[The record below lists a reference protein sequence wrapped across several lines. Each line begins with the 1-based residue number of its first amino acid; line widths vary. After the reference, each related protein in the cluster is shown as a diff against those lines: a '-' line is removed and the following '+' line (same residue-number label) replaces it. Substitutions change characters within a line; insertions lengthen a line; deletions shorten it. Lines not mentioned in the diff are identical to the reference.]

1 MSMFSRIVLAV
12 ASGPGIAS
20 PQFDLR
26 ELRCDQLSDTDAR
39 RVDQMVVD
47 CNFFELSN
55 ATPIV
60 EISDGPHK
68 SHISVHMTDGRSHS
82 VSYIGSAVPV
92 SLSKL
97 THFVETRGRLI
108 SV

>member
-1 MSMFSRIVLAV
+1 MRMFSRIVLAV

-20 PQFDLR
+20 PQLDLR
-26 ELRCDQLSDTDAR
+26 ELRRDQLSDADAR

-47 CNFFELSN
+47 CNFFQLSN
-55 ATPIV
+55 VTPIE

-68 SHISVHMTDGRSHS
+68 SHISVYMTDGRSHS
-82 VSYIGSAVPV
+82 VSYIGPAVPFP
-92 SLSKL
+92 L
-97 THFVETRGRLI
+97 TELRHFVETRARLF

>member
-26 ELRCDQLSDTDAR
+26 ELRRDQLSDTDAR

-55 ATPIV
+55 I
-60 EISDGPHK
+60 
-68 SHISVHMTDGRSHS
+68 
-82 VSYIGSAVPV
+82 
-92 SLSKL
+92 
-97 THFVETRGRLI
+97 
-108 SV
+108 